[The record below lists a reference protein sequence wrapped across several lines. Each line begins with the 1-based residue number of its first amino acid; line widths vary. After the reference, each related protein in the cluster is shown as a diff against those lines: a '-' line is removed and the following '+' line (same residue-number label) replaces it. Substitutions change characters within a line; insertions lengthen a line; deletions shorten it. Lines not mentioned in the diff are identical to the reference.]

1 MKKLYLVLLCGMLLL
16 SGCNNKDDNE
26 ENKNTP
32 PKKDDTLEVTKDA
45 AIISAKAV
53 ITAAK
58 TQYKTNILNKTYEA
72 YGRVGDLPI
81 DKVYV
86 GMWNYDEE
94 LEDIVI
100 RDVEIDGYVCS
111 GSLTTVDCTKK

>member
-1 MKKLYLVLLCGMLLL
+1 MIKVGVVGALGKMGSQVVKTVIEA
-16 SGCNNKDDNE
+16 NNME
-26 ENKNTP
+26 
-32 PKKDDTLEVTKDA
+32 L
-45 AIISAKAV
+45 AV
-53 ITAAK
+53 AVDK
-58 TQYKTNILNKTYEA
+58 FYDLNKTYEA